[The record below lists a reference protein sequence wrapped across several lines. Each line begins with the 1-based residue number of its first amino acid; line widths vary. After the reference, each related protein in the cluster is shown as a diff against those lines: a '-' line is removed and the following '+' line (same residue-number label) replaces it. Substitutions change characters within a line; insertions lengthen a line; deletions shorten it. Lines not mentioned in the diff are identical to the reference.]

1 MVLLTRH
8 RHFDKRISDVFNC
21 RMDQAQRQAREEV
34 SELSK
39 IQQLRKA
46 KGWSRSELAR
56 QARMDAGDISKIER
70 GILVPYPGQV
80 MKIAWALGV
89 RAIDIAND
97 INERNTN
104 V

>member
-1 MVLLTRH
+1 M
-8 RHFDKRISDVFNC
+8 
-21 RMDQAQRQAREEV
+21 
-34 SELSK
+34 SK
-39 IQQLRKA
+39 IQELREA

-56 QARMDAGDISKIER
+56 QARMDAGDVSKIER

-80 MKIAWALGV
+80 LKIAKALDV
-89 RAIDIAND
+89 RATEIAND